1 MSVSLL
7 VASEGNSEALHPQPT
22 CATCPAAVTIYCY
35 SPEWSSGE
43 LPEIGF
49 MILSSLNFECKR
61 NQDLIRPESD
71 TYARK
76 HILILKNDFCM
87 KGIDYSIQELKHKCV
102 YTYMVSVYFHPYW
115 D

>member
-7 VASEGNSEALHPQPT
+7 IASEGNSEALHPQPT

-49 MILSSLNFECKR
+49 MILSSLNLKGTKTLLYPR
-61 NQDLIRPESD
+61 V
-71 TYARK
+71 
-76 HILILKNDFCM
+76 ILMLGNI
-87 KGIDYSIQELKHKCV
+87 YS
-102 YTYMVSVYFHPYW
+102 S
-115 D
+115 